1 MEIHFISSVTVDDEA
16 RIAGALLA
24 VASCLLDQFS
34 VAYSVRIETSGGQ
47 VFQRTH
53 PALGTATTENA
64 AATEPPT
71 KNSGSESHVVVK
83 DTPAN

>member
-24 VASCLLDQFS
+24 VAACLLDQFAI
-34 VAYSVRIETSGGQ
+34 AYSVRIETAGGQ

-53 PALGTATTENA
+53 PALGAATAENA
-64 AATEPPT
+64 AGTEPGT
-71 KNSGSESHVVVK
+71 KTGGSESHVVAK